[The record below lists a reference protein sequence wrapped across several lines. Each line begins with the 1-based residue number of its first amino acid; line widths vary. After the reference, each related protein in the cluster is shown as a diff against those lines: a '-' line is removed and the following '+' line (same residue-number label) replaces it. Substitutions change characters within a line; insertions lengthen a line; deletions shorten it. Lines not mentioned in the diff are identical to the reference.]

1 MLVDFP
7 STRSDKY
14 EFKPQVGAT
23 GGAQAEQG
31 TLIGL
36 LYEPGG
42 FRDMMIESFAGAHD
56 FIGGQLPGFYGD
68 DGNTKPGD
76 KPLQTVITTT
86 AIPVAAPFALA
97 DIISPD
103 VMAVILKLG
112 SN

>member
-7 STRSDKY
+7 STRSGKY
-14 EFKPQVGAT
+14 ELKPQIGAT
-23 GGAQAEQG
+23 GSAQAEHG
-31 TLIGL
+31 TLIGS

-42 FRDMMIESFAGAHD
+42 FRDMMIESFAGTHD
-56 FIGGQLPGFYGD
+56 FIGGQLPGFYGE